1 MNSRLIIPLSLLAL
15 MSAVGCQKRPSVDP
29 IGGELRFD
37 VEIAGAA
44 TKASKMTFAAGDT
57 LGLWIVPYIKTDPNN
72 VVANDVRGTLRAT
85 GNYFD
90 NVYYKMDATNVFKS
104 ADVIYYPSPYVKVDL
119 YAVSPYDKWMS
130 DKTKNSMADPTKYA
144 FSVKANQSHKDSVVK
159 SDLMTTLFYGTKSGQ
174 APSPA
179 LIFRHRL
186 AKVNVNVTV
195 PKTFQGYNVLAL
207 KSVEILGTK
216 LKATVNLTDTLTT
229 NAAVKPALV
238 TGDTVATIKALQ
250 LTAPTGAQIQGLY
263 TWEAI
268 VIPQQVAA
276 SSTVLRIVLT
286 LDGIGDMPL
295 LSNTAT
301 ALEYVQYKQTAFNVT
316 IEDKGSVVLGAPTIH
331 PWGSTANVQVDGR
344 RAARMIFGTTNGNG
358 AVDALGIQ
366 TANLTIDDTT
376 YVSSVELK
384 DGKLTCTYMEPK
396 QRKGD
401 KLRAVVFKKGTTTV
415 PFSLLNPAI
424 PTTPVAGLN
433 IPGDPTAFDYTRVIS
448 TVTFN

>member
-15 MSAVGCQKRPSVDP
+15 MSVLGCKKQPSADP
-29 IGGELRFD
+29 IGGELKFN
-37 VEIAGAA
+37 VEIAGAT
-44 TKASKMTFAAGDT
+44 TKASKTAFTVGDT
-57 LGLWIVPYIKTDPNN
+57 LGLWVVPYIKTDPNN

-90 NVYYKMDATNVFKS
+90 NVYYKMSAGSVFTP
-104 ADVIYYPSPYVKVDL
+104 AEMMYYPSPFVKVDL
-119 YAVSPYDKWMS
+119 YAVSPYDKLMS
-130 DKTKNSMADPTKYA
+130 DKVKNSMSDPTKYA
-144 FSVKANQSHKDSVVK
+144 FAVKSNQSHKDSVVK

-174 APSPA
+174 TPA

-195 PKTFQGYNVLAL
+195 PKTFQGYKVLAL
-207 KSVEILGTK
+207 KSVEVMGTK

-229 NAAVKPALV
+229 KPAVKPALV

-250 LTAPTGAQIQGLY
+250 LTAPTGSPAPIDGLY

-268 VIPQQVAA
+268 VIPQDIAV

-286 LDGIGDMPL
+286 LDKIGDMPL

-316 IEDKGSVVLGAPTIH
+316 IEDKGSLIFGTPTIH
-331 PWGSTANVQVDGR
+331 PWGSTADVQVDGR
-344 RAARMIFGTTNGNG
+344 RAARMIFGTTNGDA
-358 AVDALGIQ
+358 AVAALGIQ
-366 TANLTIDDTT
+366 TANLSIDDTT
-376 YVSSVELK
+376 YVSSVEFQ
-384 DGKLTCTYMEPK
+384 GEKLICTYMEPK

-415 PFSLLNPAI
+415 PFSSLNPAI

-433 IPGDPTAFDYTRVIS
+433 IPGDPTSFDYTRVIS